1 LAFGVSFLRFQKEM
15 ITTLL
20 IRNFRSIRNANVTLG
35 SMNALIGRNN
45 AGKSNIMKA
54 LNLIVGDVYPS
65 VRAFDEKDFFNYDK
79 RNSILI
85 QAQFDAPLAADSRV
99 AGFRLT
105 FNGTECEYVAI
116 NAGGSVVT
124 YGPGRELR
132 VNNDMREEVALMYL
146 GLERQASQQLRVTT
160 WTLYG
165 KLLRQV
171 DKQISETKKADFRT
185 GIEQTYNTN
194 IRPDLQQMEDILRNH
209 VKRQTGLDLQ
219 LRLSVVDPI
228 ETLKN
233 LRPYLRDAAG
243 REFDAEDMGAGTQSA
258 LAIAIARAYSEI
270 VRRPLILAIEEPEL
284 YLHPHGCRHFRKLL
298 QELAGSGVQVIYT
311 THERSFIDLAQ
322 FHNVHLIRKD
332 ADETAVYSAVGRPTP
347 AGDNFRVI
355 SKFDDKVNEVFFASK
370 VVLVEGP
377 ADRIACQLGL
387 ENLGVEVDRESISI
401 TECGGI
407 GDIKAIAT
415 VLKFFKIPVYVL
427 TDEDP
432 GNRNTE
438 KIIGELKDLL
448 GENVVF
454 LQRPNL
460 EGVLGLTEKPNK
472 AEAMKILPH
481 QFEEREVP
489 QVYRDLK
496 AALS

>member
-1 LAFGVSFLRFQKEM
+1 
-15 ITTLL
+15 
-20 IRNFRSIRNANVTLG
+20 
-35 SMNALIGRNN
+35 
-45 AGKSNIMKA
+45 MKA
-54 LNLIVGDVYPS
+54 LSLIVGDVYPS
-65 VRAFDEKDFFNYDK
+65 VRSFDDKDFFNYDK
-79 RNSILI
+79 RNPILI
-85 QAQFDAPLAADSRV
+85 QAQFDVQLTTDPRV
-99 AGFRLT
+99 VGFRLT
-105 FNGTECEYVAI
+105 FNGTDCEYVAL
-116 NAGGSVVT
+116 NAAGSVVT
-124 YGPGRELR
+124 YGAGRELR

-146 GLERQASQQLRVTT
+146 GLERQASQQLRVTP

-171 DKQISETKKADFRT
+171 ERQITETKKTDFRE
-185 GIEQTYNTN
+185 GIEQTYNTY

-228 ETLKN
+228 ETIRN

-243 REFDAEDMGAGTQSA
+243 QEFDAEDMGSGTQSA

-298 QELAGSGVQVIYT
+298 QELADSGVQVIYT

-322 FHNVHLIRKD
+322 FQNIHLVRKD
-332 ADETAVYSAVGRPTP
+332 ADETAVFSGVGQPTP
-347 AGDNFRVI
+347 IGVNFRVI
-355 SKFDDKVNEVFFASK
+355 SKFDDEVNEVFFASK
-370 VVLVEGP
+370 VVLVEGAP
-377 ADRIACQLGL
+377 DRIACRLAL
-387 ENLGVEVDRESISI
+387 EKLGVEVDRESISI
-401 TECGGI
+401 TECGGS

-415 VLKFFKIPVYVL
+415 VLKLFQILAYTL
-427 TDEDP
+427 LDEDP
-432 GNRNTE
+432 GNPNTA

-448 GENVVF
+448 GNQAVF

-460 EGVLGLTEKPNK
+460 EGVLGLPNKPNK
-472 AEAMKILPH
+472 ADAMKNLP
-481 QFEEREVP
+481 QLFEARDVP

-496 AALS
+496 AALD